1 MSINYNELKKKE
13 VIDVAT
19 GTNLGKIIDL
29 VIEEKSGRILSI
41 IVQGR
46 KTGFLSCENEELDYD
61 SITRIGDDTIL
72 YKKCHHVRPK
82 KEGCDLEEHLN
93 CDYDN
98 D

>member
-1 MSINYNELKKKE
+1 MTINYSELKKKE

-19 GTNLGKIIDL
+19 GANLGKIIDL
-29 VIEEKSGRILSI
+29 VIEEKSGKILCL

-46 KTGFLSCENEELDYD
+46 KTGFLSCENEELNYEC
-61 SITRIGDDTIL
+61 ITRIGDDAIL
-72 YKKCHHVRPK
+72 YKKCHPRIREDDCEL
-82 KEGCDLEEHLN
+82 KERLN

>member
-13 VIDVAT
+13 VIDVSS

-29 VIEEKSGRILSI
+29 IIEEKSGRILSL

-46 KTGFLSCENEELDYD
+46 KTGFLSCENEELNYD
-61 SITRIGDDTIL
+61 CITRIGDDTIL
-72 YKKCHHVRPK
+72 YKKCHPK
-82 KEGCDLEEHLN
+82 IIKDDCDLEEHLN